1 MQLDHG
7 CQAQKLMNTSSI
19 KQVSYLA
26 VPSLYSL
33 YLPASC
39 LVPMFVV
46 SCLSAVPPQPAMFMV
61 SGPCWE
67 ILSYNN
73 SQTGSID
80 RT

>member
-33 YLPASC
+33 CLLANC
-39 LVPMFVV
+39 LVPMFVFP
-46 SCLSAVPPQPAMFMV
+46 CLSTTPPQPAMFMA

-67 ILSYNN
+67 ML
-73 SQTGSID
+73 G
-80 RT
+80 